1 MKYSNT
7 TILLLLLTLFP
18 LIACESI
25 FVNEQSSTNPLW
37 IKHPAGE
44 QQCIPY
50 EFANAE
56 DALLELSEA
65 KITVLSSKT
74 VQFPVCMACS
84 CPVGLEYHAMIS
96 EVDLSEALRIGWIQV
111 VADSVGS
118 E

>member
-1 MKYSNT
+1 MKDYYT

-18 LIACESI
+18 LVACESI
-25 FVNEQSSTNPLW
+25 FVNEQSSTNPRW

-50 EFANAE
+50 EFVHVE

-74 VQFPVCMACS
+74 VQFPVCKACS

-96 EVDLSEALRIGWIQV
+96 EVDLPKALRIGWIQV
-111 VADSVGS
+111 AADSASS